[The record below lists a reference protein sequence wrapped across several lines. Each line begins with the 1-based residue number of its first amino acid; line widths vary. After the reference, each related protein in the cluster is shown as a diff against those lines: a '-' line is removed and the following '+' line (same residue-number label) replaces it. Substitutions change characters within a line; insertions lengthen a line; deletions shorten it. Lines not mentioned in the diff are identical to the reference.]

1 MITIQRYSHHKITL
15 TLNCHSRKDKSLLL
29 WEKWYDKS
37 FILKISN
44 TNDYKTYFPS
54 LQRADGF
61 YHADVNGQLG
71 LVPGSF
77 LDEYTNG
84 VRSF

>member
-1 MITIQRYSHHKITL
+1 M
-15 TLNCHSRKDKSLLL
+15 
-29 WEKWYDKS
+29 E
-37 FILKISN
+37 ILIIN
-44 TNDYKTYFPS
+44 PLF
-54 LQRADGF
+54 QRADGF

-84 VRSF
+84 VRYERFKENYVFFLFVLT

>member
-1 MITIQRYSHHKITL
+1 M
-15 TLNCHSRKDKSLLL
+15 
-29 WEKWYDKS
+29 E
-37 FILKISN
+37 ILIIN
-44 TNDYKTYFPS
+44 PLF
-54 LQRADGF
+54 QRADGF

-84 VRSF
+84 VRYERFKENYVFFFLICSNLSF

>member
-1 MITIQRYSHHKITL
+1 MMS
-15 TLNCHSRKDKSLLL
+15 CDG
-29 WEKWYDKS
+29 
-37 FILKISN
+37 ILIF
-44 TNDYKTYFPS
+44 DRLF
-54 LQRADGF
+54 QRADGF

-84 VRSF
+84 VRHERLKENNCVFLLVLTVFEN

>member
-1 MITIQRYSHHKITL
+1 M
-15 TLNCHSRKDKSLLL
+15 
-29 WEKWYDKS
+29 E
-37 FILKISN
+37 ILIIN
-44 TNDYKTYFPS
+44 PLF
-54 LQRADGF
+54 QRADGF

-84 VRSF
+84 VRYERFKENYVVFFICSNLSFEN

>member
-1 MITIQRYSHHKITL
+1 MSCEG
-15 TLNCHSRKDKSLLL
+15 NP
-29 WEKWYDKS
+29 E
-37 FILKISN
+37 FIPP
-44 TNDYKTYFPS
+44 F
-54 LQRADGF
+54 QRADGF

-84 VRSF
+84 VRYVRFKKKL